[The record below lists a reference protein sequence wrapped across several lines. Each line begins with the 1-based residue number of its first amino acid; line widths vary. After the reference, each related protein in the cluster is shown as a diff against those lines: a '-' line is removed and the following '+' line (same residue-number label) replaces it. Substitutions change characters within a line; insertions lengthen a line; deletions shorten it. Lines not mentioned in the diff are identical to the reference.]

1 MKKIILI
8 FTFIVFF
15 FSANATTYY
24 VSKSGNNNN
33 NGLSWATA
41 MYTIQAAINSAN
53 SSDSVFV
60 SVGNFDGFTL
70 KSGVHIF
77 GGFTGTETYLY
88 QRQNLAYGYL
98 QNGTATKI
106 TTTINRLYGY
116 DYKYFNIFSEENYP
130 AVVTTYIDGIVI
142 RNSSNNPY
150 ISVLLR
156 GSYVLKN
163 SSILD
168 VYAGNAAVFCRE
180 GNP

>member
-1 MKKIILI
+1 MKRVYFVIILL
-8 FTFIVFF
+8 VFVI
-15 FSANATTYY
+15 SSSYATTYY

-116 DYKYFNIFSEENYP
+116 NYNYFNIFSEENYP

-142 RNSSNNPY
+142 RNSSNLSL
-150 ISVLLR
+150 IH
-156 GSYVLKN
+156 
-163 SSILD
+163 I
-168 VYAGNAAVFCRE
+168 
-180 GNP
+180 